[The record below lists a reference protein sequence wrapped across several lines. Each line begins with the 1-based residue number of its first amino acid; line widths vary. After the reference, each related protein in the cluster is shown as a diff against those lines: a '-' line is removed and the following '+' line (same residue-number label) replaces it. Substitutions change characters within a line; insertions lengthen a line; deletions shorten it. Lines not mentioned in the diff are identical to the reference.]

1 MLNGPDPPIGG
12 GRVRGPLGYISAGQ
26 GLIEFV
32 FGNRFRIGGIES
44 GRLIEPEH
52 GLGWGAGG
60 TQERRP
66 TGKIEVG
73 EDGADGNGIGDEGD
87 DTHGS
92 PATTLRAVPRADERE
107 DLIDA
112 RRAAH
117 LDDVRRPGNE
127 PATDSLPSCSEVD
140 SSMPPC
146 SRPNGDDLIPELW
159 THLRWVPREP
169 APLVSGGDECVAE
182 E

>member
-87 DTHGS
+87 DAHGS
-92 PATTLRAVPRADERE
+92 AATTLRAVPRADERQNI
-107 DLIDA
+107 IDA
-112 RRAAH
+112 SDKRSPSRGSTAAWGGS
-117 LDDVRRPGNE
+117 VRGTRDGLSVE
-127 PATDSLPSCSEVD
+127 LP
-140 SSMPPC
+140 
-146 SRPNGDDLIPELW
+146 
-159 THLRWVPREP
+159 
-169 APLVSGGDECVAE
+169 
-182 E
+182 